1 MEVGGALKKMK
12 RKTNINRP
20 EISSEEIAKGKNF
33 NSVLNEQVTIT
44 KPLFKKGWFLSSVVV
59 ATVGV
64 ITAIS
69 MLTGNPENDNV
80 KTNPAATINADD
92 AVLAEFYKKEEAKP
106 AINPPLEGVNVPYKI
121 YKVIAEKGA
130 TLDFKTGSKMM
141 IPKNAFVDENGK
153 LLKGEVELRY
163 REFHDAVDFFVSGIP
178 MTYDSA
184 GQRYHFESAGM
195 LEMLAYQNDKP
206 VNVAPEKSINIE
218 LASNQNG
225 TEYNLYKLD
234 TVRNNWSCLGKDKVK
249 KVEKLSAKNESFNDS
264 PDAVQQTAEYK
275 TIETKKVVVQEEKE
289 VKIASLPKVSAEPK
303 KPEEAKKDK
312 HTFNI
317 DVNPKEY
324 PELAIYKGV
333 LFEVGSENKN
343 FTSSMYDVTWEEAII
358 KDGTKKG
365 ENYLLTL
372 KDETKKYDIIV
383 YPVFEGKNY
392 EKAMSDFQ
400 GKFTKYNV
408 ALEKRKADEVKI
420 EEEYQSK
427 IIALKKEQEELELKW
442 KQIEENQFKLMNID
456 EKVKRMFALNSFGV
470 YNCDKPSLYPKGV
483 SCLANLTSEK
493 DSKLMCYDVFLV
505 DRAKNGLFS
514 YTKNPIVQFS
524 FDPQSTNLLWTV
536 DNGVL
541 YCLKPEQFKTIK
553 GSEGMSNLKMNR
565 VDQKFKTADE
575 LKAFFNF

>member
-1 MEVGGALKKMK
+1 MK

-44 KPLFKKGWFLSSVVV
+44 KPFFKKGWFLSSVVV

-64 ITAIS
+64 ITAVSLLIK
-69 MLTGNPENDNV
+69 TPENNIV

-92 AVLAEFYKKEEAKP
+92 AVLSEFYKNEEAKP

-195 LEMLAYQNDKP
+195 MEMLAYQNDKP
-206 VNVAPEKSINIE
+206 ANVAPEKSINIE
-218 LASNQNG
+218 LASNHKG

-234 TVRNNWSCLGKDKVK
+234 TVRNNWSCLGKDKIK
-249 KVEKLSAKNESFNDS
+249 KEANLSARNERFNDS

-275 TIETKKVVVQEEKE
+275 TVETKKAVVQKEKE
-289 VKIASLPKVSAEPK
+289 VKIASLLKVSAEPK

-324 PELAIYKGV
+324 PELAVYKGV
-333 LFEVGSENKN
+333 LFEVGTENKN

-365 ENYLLTL
+365 ENYLLSL
-372 KDETKKYDIIV
+372 KNETKKYDIVV

-408 ALEKRKADEVKI
+408 ALEKRKVDEAKI
-420 EEEYQSK
+420 EAEYQSK

-442 KQIEENQFKLMNID
+442 KQIEENQFKLMNTD

-483 SCLANLTSEK
+483 SCLANLTNEK
-493 DSKLMCYDVFLV
+493 DNRLMCYDVFLV

-541 YCLKPEQFKTIK
+541 YWLKPEQFKTIK
-553 GSEGMSNLKMNR
+553 GSEGMSNLKMDR

-575 LKAFFNF
+575 LKEFFNF

>member
-1 MEVGGALKKMK
+1 MK

-20 EISSEEIAKGKNF
+20 EIKSEEISKGKNF
-33 NSVLNEQVTIT
+33 DSVLKKQGTLT
-44 KPLFKKGWFLSSVVV
+44 KPLFKKTWFLSSVVI
-59 ATVGV
+59 ATVAV
-64 ITAIS
+64 ITAIAL
-69 MLTGNPENDNV
+69 LTNNPENDHAV
-80 KTNPAATINADD
+80 TKPAISINADNS
-92 AVLAEFYKKEEAKP
+92 VLAEFYKKEEAKP
-106 AINPPLEGVNVPYKI
+106 TINLPLEGVNIPYKI

-130 TLDFKTGSKMM
+130 SLDFKTGSKMV

-163 REFHDAVDFFVSGIP
+163 REFHDAVDFFVAGIP

-195 LEMLAYQNDKP
+195 MEMLAFQNDKP

-218 LASNQNG
+218 LASNYKG

-234 TVRNNWSCLGKDKVK
+234 TVKNNWLCLGKDKVVAK
-249 KVEKLSAKNESFNDS
+249 AEKTGAAPSLSNQLNR
-264 PDAVQQTAEYK
+264 VQETAEYK
-275 TIETKKVVVQEEKE
+275 TIETKKVIVQKEKE
-289 VKIASLPKVSAEPK
+289 VKIASLPKLSPEPK

-312 HTFNI
+312 YTFNI

-324 PELAIYKGV
+324 PELAVYKGV
-333 LFEVGSENKN
+333 LFEVGTENKN
-343 FTSSMYDVTWEEAII
+343 FTSSMYDETWEEAII

-372 KDETKKYDIIV
+372 KKDAKKYDIVV

-392 EKAMSDFQ
+392 EKAVNDFKA
-400 GKFTKYNV
+400 KFSKYNV
-408 ALEKRKADEVKI
+408 ALEKRKTDEIKF

-427 IIALKKEQEELELKW
+427 LLALQKQQAELELKW
-442 KQIEENQFKLMNID
+442 KEAEANQFKLMSTD
-456 EKVKRMFALNSFGV
+456 EKVKRMFAVNSFGV

-483 SCLANLTSEK
+483 SCLANLTNEN

-514 YTKNPIVQFS
+514 YTKNPITQFS
-524 FDPQSTNLLWTV
+524 FDPKSTNLLWTV

-541 YCLKPEQFKTIK
+541 YWLKPEQFTAIK
-553 GSEGMSNLKMNR
+553 NSEELSNLKMNR

-575 LKAFFNF
+575 IKQFFNF

>member
-1 MEVGGALKKMK
+1 MK

-20 EISSEEIAKGKNF
+20 EISAEEIAKGKNF
-33 NSVLNEQVTIT
+33 NSVLNGQVTIT
-44 KPLFKKGWFLSSVVV
+44 KPFFKKGWFLSSVVI

-64 ITAIS
+64 ITAVS
-69 MLTGNPENDNV
+69 MLIKTPENNIV
-80 KTNPAATINADD
+80 KTNQDATINADD
-92 AVLAEFYKKEEAKP
+92 VVLSEFYKNEEAKP
-106 AINPPLEGVNVPYKI
+106 SINPPLEGLNVPYKI

-130 TLDFKTGSKMM
+130 TLDFKTGSKMT

-225 TEYNLYKLD
+225 SEYNLYKLD
-234 TVRNNWSCLGKDKVK
+234 TVRNNWSCLGKDKIK
-249 KVEKLSAKNESFNDS
+249 KEENLSAKNENFKDS

-275 TIETKKVVVQEEKE
+275 TVETKKAVVQKEKE
-289 VKIASLPKVSAEPK
+289 VKIASLPKVNAEPK

-317 DVNPKEY
+317 DVNSKEY
-324 PELAIYKGV
+324 PELAVYKGV

-372 KDETKKYDIIV
+372 KDETKKYDIVV

-408 ALEKRKADEVKI
+408 ALEKRKVDEAKI
-420 EEEYQSK
+420 EAEYQSK

-442 KQIEENQFKLMNID
+442 KQIEENQFKLMNTD

-483 SCLANLTSEK
+483 SCLANLTNEK
-493 DSKLMCYDVFLV
+493 DNRLMCYDVFLV

-541 YCLKPEQFKTIK
+541 YWLKPEQFKSIK

-575 LKAFFNF
+575 LKEFFNF

>member
-1 MEVGGALKKMK
+1 MK

-44 KPLFKKGWFLSSVVV
+44 KPFFKKGWFLSSVVV

-64 ITAIS
+64 ITAVSLLIK
-69 MLTGNPENDNV
+69 TPENNIV

-92 AVLAEFYKKEEAKP
+92 AVLSEFYKNEEAKP

-195 LEMLAYQNDKP
+195 MEMLAYQNDKP
-206 VNVAPEKSINIE
+206 ANVAPEKSINIE
-218 LASNQNG
+218 LASNHKG

-234 TVRNNWSCLGKDKVK
+234 TVRNNWSCLGKDKIK
-249 KVEKLSAKNESFNDS
+249 KEANLSARNESFNDS

-275 TIETKKVVVQEEKE
+275 TVETKKAVVQKEKE

-324 PELAIYKGV
+324 PELAVYKGV
-333 LFEVGSENKN
+333 LFEVGTENKN

-365 ENYLLTL
+365 ENYLLSL
-372 KDETKKYDIIV
+372 KNETKKYDIVV

-408 ALEKRKADEVKI
+408 ALEKRKVDEAKI
-420 EEEYQSK
+420 EAEYQSK
-427 IIALKKEQEELELKW
+427 IIALKNEQEELELKW
-442 KQIEENQFKLMNID
+442 KQIEENQFKLMNTD

-483 SCLANLTSEK
+483 SCLANLTNEK
-493 DSKLMCYDVFLV
+493 DNRLMCYDVFLV

-541 YCLKPEQFKTIK
+541 YWLKPEQFKTIK

-575 LKAFFNF
+575 LKEFFNF

>member
-1 MEVGGALKKMK
+1 MK

-234 TVRNNWSCLGKDKVK
+234 TVRNNWSCLGKDKIK
-249 KVEKLSAKNESFNDS
+249 KVEKLSAKNENFNDS

-275 TIETKKVVVQEEKE
+275 TIETKKVVVQKEKE

-483 SCLANLTSEK
+483 SCLANLINEK

-541 YCLKPEQFKTIK
+541 YWLKPEQFKTIK

>member
-1 MEVGGALKKMK
+1 MK

-92 AVLAEFYKKEEAKP
+92 AVLAEFYKNEEAKP
-106 AINPPLEGVNVPYKI
+106 SINPPLEGVNIPYKI

-141 IPKNAFVDENGK
+141 IPQNAFVDENGK

-234 TVRNNWSCLGKDKVK
+234 TVRNNWSCLGKDKIK
-249 KVEKLSAKNESFNDS
+249 KEEKLSAKNESFNDS

-275 TIETKKVVVQEEKE
+275 TIETKKVVVEKEKE

-324 PELAIYKGV
+324 PELAVYKGV

-372 KDETKKYDIIV
+372 KDETKKYDIVV

-442 KQIEENQFKLMNID
+442 KQIEENQFKLMNTD

-483 SCLANLTSEK
+483 SCLANLTNEK

-541 YCLKPEQFKTIK
+541 YWLKPEQFKTIK
-553 GSEGMSNLKMNR
+553 SSEEMSNLKMNR

>member
-1 MEVGGALKKMK
+1 MK

-44 KPLFKKGWFLSSVVV
+44 KPFFKKGWFLSSVVV

-64 ITAIS
+64 ITAVSLLIK
-69 MLTGNPENDNV
+69 TPENNIV

-92 AVLAEFYKKEEAKP
+92 AVLSEFYKNEEAKP

-195 LEMLAYQNDKP
+195 MEMLAYQNDKP
-206 VNVAPEKSINIE
+206 ANVAPEKSINIE
-218 LASNQNG
+218 LASNHKG

-234 TVRNNWSCLGKDKVK
+234 TVRNNWSCLGKDKIK
-249 KVEKLSAKNESFNDS
+249 KEANLSARNESFNDS

-275 TIETKKVVVQEEKE
+275 TVETKKAVVQKEKE

-324 PELAIYKGV
+324 PELAVYKGV
-333 LFEVGSENKN
+333 LFEVGTENKN

-365 ENYLLTL
+365 ENYLLSL
-372 KDETKKYDIIV
+372 KNETKKYDIVV

-408 ALEKRKADEVKI
+408 ALEKRKVDEAKI
-420 EEEYQSK
+420 EAEYQSK

-442 KQIEENQFKLMNID
+442 KQIEENQFKLMNTD

-483 SCLANLTSEK
+483 SCLANLTNEK
-493 DSKLMCYDVFLV
+493 DNRLMCYDVFLV

-541 YCLKPEQFKTIK
+541 YWLKPEQFKTIK

-575 LKAFFNF
+575 LKEFFNF

>member
-1 MEVGGALKKMK
+1 MK

-33 NSVLNEQVTIT
+33 NSVLNDQVTIT
-44 KPLFKKGWFLSSVVV
+44 KPFFKKGWFLSSMVV
-59 ATVGV
+59 AIVGV
-64 ITAIS
+64 ITAVSLLIK
-69 MLTGNPENDNV
+69 TPENNIV

-92 AVLAEFYKKEEAKP
+92 AVLAGFYKNEEAKP
-106 AINPPLEGVNVPYKI
+106 AINPPLEGLNVHYKI

-234 TVRNNWSCLGKDKVK
+234 TVRNNWSCLGKDKIK
-249 KVEKLSAKNESFNDS
+249 KEANLSAKNESFKDS
-264 PDAVQQTAEYK
+264 PDVVQQAAEYK
-275 TIETKKVVVQEEKE
+275 TIETKKTVVQKEKE

-324 PELAIYKGV
+324 PELAVYKGV
-333 LFEVGSENKN
+333 LFEVGTENKN

-365 ENYLLTL
+365 ENYLLSL
-372 KDETKKYDIIV
+372 KNETKKYDIVV

-408 ALEKRKADEVKI
+408 ALEKRKVDEAKI
-420 EEEYQSK
+420 EAEYQSK

-442 KQIEENQFKLMNID
+442 KQIEENQFKLMNTD

-483 SCLANLTSEK
+483 SCLANLTNEK
-493 DSKLMCYDVFLV
+493 DNRLMCYDVFLV

-541 YCLKPEQFKTIK
+541 YWLKPEQFKAIK

-575 LKAFFNF
+575 LKEFFNF

>member
-1 MEVGGALKKMK
+1 
-12 RKTNINRP
+12 
-20 EISSEEIAKGKNF
+20 
-33 NSVLNEQVTIT
+33 
-44 KPLFKKGWFLSSVVV
+44 
-59 ATVGV
+59 
-64 ITAIS
+64 
-69 MLTGNPENDNV
+69 
-80 KTNPAATINADD
+80 
-92 AVLAEFYKKEEAKP
+92 
-106 AINPPLEGVNVPYKI
+106 
-121 YKVIAEKGA
+121 
-130 TLDFKTGSKMM
+130 
-141 IPKNAFVDENGK
+141 
-153 LLKGEVELRY
+153 
-163 REFHDAVDFFVSGIP
+163 
-178 MTYDSA
+178 
-184 GQRYHFESAGM
+184 QRYHFESAGM

-234 TVRNNWSCLGKDKVK
+234 TVRNNWSCLGKDKIK
-249 KVEKLSAKNESFNDS
+249 KEEKLRARNENFNDS
-264 PDAVQQTAEYK
+264 PDAVQQTVEYK
-275 TIETKKVVVQEEKE
+275 TIETKKVVVQKEKE

-324 PELAIYKGV
+324 PELAVYKGV

-372 KDETKKYDIIV
+372 KDETKKYDIVV

-392 EKAMSDFQ
+392 EKAMNDFQ
-400 GKFTKYNV
+400 GKFLKYNV

-442 KQIEENQFKLMNID
+442 KQIEANQFKLMNTD

-483 SCLANLTSEK
+483 SCLANLTNEK

-541 YCLKPEQFKTIK
+541 YWLKPEQFKAIK
-553 GSEGMSNLKMNR
+553 GSEEMSNFKMNR

-575 LKAFFNF
+575 LKEFFNF